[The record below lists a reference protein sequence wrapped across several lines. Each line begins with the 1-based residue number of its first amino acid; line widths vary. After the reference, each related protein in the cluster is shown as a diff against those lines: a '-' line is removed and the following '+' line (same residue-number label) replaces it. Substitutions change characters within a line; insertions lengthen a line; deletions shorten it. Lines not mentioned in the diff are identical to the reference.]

1 MIIATYS
8 DGKLR
13 EYTIAEADRMG
24 TQAEAML
31 ASIES
36 ATQRFEKSIGTLATI
51 AEEAVKTLQ
60 AAREALV
67 DANSKVSDLRKER
80 DVCFQIRDRL
90 ERQIKDGVPFLEA
103 TLVIERDEK
112 KPN

>member
-13 EYTIAEADRMG
+13 EFTIEEADRMG
-24 TQAEAML
+24 VQAEAM
-31 ASIES
+31 AAGIES
-36 ATQRFEKSIGTLATI
+36 ATERFENAIGALATI
-51 AEEAVKTLQ
+51 AEEAMKTLQ
-60 AAREALV
+60 AARDALV
-67 DANSKVSDLRKER
+67 DAKGKISDLRKER
-80 DVCFQIRDRL
+80 DVCFQIRDSL